1 MKQTNFRHYL
11 YIVWVKAD
19 SPHCFKKNG
28 FQLGFGERHVLWML
42 NIFEKE
48 TILFHFEKNW
58 EHGIKTKKRH
68 MIIKE
73 LSCLLKLFKI
83 VAWDL
88 LSHDFEKFSCYIVF

>member
-1 MKQTNFRHYL
+1 
-11 YIVWVKAD
+11 
-19 SPHCFKKNG
+19 
-28 FQLGFGERHVLWML
+28 ML
-42 NIFEKE
+42 NISDKE

-58 EHGIKTKKRH
+58 EHGIKMKKRH

-88 LSHDFEKFSCYIVF
+88 LSHDFEKFSCYISIVIDFMYVQFNINIIDRVGLPFMWSWFVKLQ